1 MRGMELLPP
10 SDHAAPKLPP
20 IVSIVLRQVS
30 RYRSEGTINDADF
43 NEKLSRLEREEL
55 RPRGLVLSFNELP
68 GGRTRFEVKSGT
80 TGEVRQ
86 TLEYP
91 VQDLGAMLYEIQAA
105 ISRDGYYVAV
115 APKLEMLWGGQQLE
129 LSEKL
134 RLLHR
139 FAGQM
144 EMWVRSRSRVTSA
157 LFEAA
162 DEPRVDGP
170 HWERTG
176 EVRSMAVGATG

>member
-1 MRGMELLPP
+1 MNPADAEQQT
-10 SDHAAPKLPP
+10 PKLPR
-20 IVSIVLRQVS
+20 IVNIVLRQVS
-30 RYRSEGTINDADF
+30 RHRSEGTINDADF
-43 NEKLSRLEREEL
+43 NEKISRLERQEL
-55 RPRGLVLSFNELP
+55 QPRGLVLSFNELP
-68 GGRTRFEVKSGT
+68 GGRTRFVVKSGT
-80 TGEVRQ
+80 TSEVRQ

-105 ISRDGYYVAV
+105 ISRDGYFAV
-115 APKLEMLWGGQQLE
+115 VPPKLEMLWGGQQLE

-134 RLLHR
+134 RMLHR

-144 EMWVRSRSRVTSA
+144 ELWVRSRSRVTSA

-162 DEPRVDGP
+162 DEPTVDGP

-176 EVRSMAVGATG
+176 EVRPMMARSDGQRA